1 VIPEM
6 KKGLLIL
13 LGILLVSIAAQQISI
28 RCFRSTPT
36 QWLCHEY
43 GLSAQQAERM
53 KVLQSEYGARCGPF
67 CDQMCEANANLE
79 TVALGSGSITP
90 EVRAAVVETD
100 RIRTETRIAM
110 LKHFYAVAA
119 ELPAEK
125 RRAYLLKVLP
135 LVIDS
140 CGMQH
145 P

>member
-1 VIPEM
+1 
-6 KKGLLIL
+6 
-13 LGILLVSIAAQQISI
+13 
-28 RCFRSTPT
+28 
-36 QWLCHEY
+36 
-43 GLSAQQAERM
+43 
-53 KVLQSEYGARCGPF
+53 
-67 CDQMCEANANLE
+67 MCEANANLE

-110 LKHFYAVAA
+110 LEHFYAVAA

-140 CGMQH
+140 CGMQR